1 MKAFRIYIGY
11 DEKETVAYHVLSH
24 SIMRHASCPVS
35 ITPLIRSQIEQVY
48 TRPRG
53 PLESTDFSMT
63 RFLVPYLCGYE
74 GYALFLDCDMLC
86 QSDIGELL
94 VYVAGFPDK
103 AVHVVQHEYVPKT
116 TSKFLD
122 QPQTA
127 YHRKN
132 WSSVMLF
139 NNALCKQLTP
149 EYVNTAT
156 GLDLHQFQW
165 VDDVQIGAIPKT
177 WNWLVGEY
185 PASEHAKLLHY
196 TLGTPCFTAYADCDQ
211 ADLWRAEWERM
222 NAPYA
227 DLSISMPGRASGN
240 DRSANLVLSAD
251 DHM

>member
-1 MKAFRIYIGY
+1 MKTFKVYIGY

-24 SIMRHASCPVS
+24 SILRHATVPVS
-35 ITPLIRSQIEQVY
+35 ITPIVRKQVDSLY

-63 RFLVPYLCGYE
+63 RFLVPYLSHHE
-74 GYALFLDCDMLC
+74 GYSLFLDCDMLC
-86 QSDIGELL
+86 QADIGELF
-94 VYVAGFPDK
+94 VYGLAFPDK
-103 AVHVVQHEYVPKT
+103 AVHVVQHDYTPK
-116 TSKFLD
+116 SARKFLD

-156 GLDLHQFQW
+156 GLELHQFKW
-165 VDDVQIGAIPKT
+165 VADEKIGTLPLD

-185 PASEHAKLLHY
+185 EPNDKAKILHY
-196 TLGTPCFTAYADCDQ
+196 TLGTPCFPDYMFGQ
-211 ADLWRAEWERM
+211 EADLWYEEFDKLTTPMTMTEA
-222 NAPYA
+222 Y
-227 DLSISMPGRASGN
+227 
-240 DRSANLVLSAD
+240 
-251 DHM
+251 